1 MDRKFINPEGLLK
14 PGAYTPAI
22 RVSGGATVYVSGQVS
37 QDAQGNVIGKDDLLA
52 QTEQVYQN
60 LGIALAAAG
69 ASFADVVKL
78 NVYVVGY
85 KPEHRALLQSV
96 REKYVSR
103 ENPPAST
110 LIGVQALARAEFL
123 VEIEAVATVQD

>member
-1 MDRKFINPEGLLK
+1 MEKQFYNPEGMVK

-22 RVSGGATVYVSGQVS
+22 SVSGGRTVYVSGQVS
-37 QDAQGNVIGKDDLLA
+37 QDAAGNVVGKGDLLA
-52 QTEQVYQN
+52 QTEQVYKN

-85 KPEHRALLQSV
+85 QPEHRALLQSV
-96 REKYVSR
+96 REKHVSKDQ
-103 ENPPAST
+103 PPAST
-110 LIGVQALARAEFL
+110 LIGVQALARPEFL
-123 VEIEAVATVQD
+123 VEIEAVAVVE